1 MIFRAADFRTWK
13 TLSTERVIFVCFRV
27 QTKKPRD
34 IYTERKQT
42 HNLRTAETNLTVS
55 PRSGGHEQTTRRMQA
70 YVTIVYLHI
79 ITR

>member
-13 TLSTERVIFVCFRV
+13 TPSTERVIFVCFRV

-42 HNLRTAETNLTVS
+42 HNIRTAERFYPYLRGVADTNKRREECRLT
-55 PRSGGHEQTTRRMQA
+55 
-70 YVTIVYLHI
+70 
-79 ITR
+79 